1 MSVPAGAPRA
11 REAAAPAEA
20 ETISNLRQR
29 ALAGAAIFAA
39 ASLAPLPCVRAALPS
54 KARKFIARANH
65 LYFQGRYQD
74 AIDNYRR
81 AAKLD
86 PPNPQPWLDGGSIF
100 TEIQR
105 PESAEQWFS
114 RAAAIDPSSDVLTAL
129 GWSQFETRRYAAAQE
144 SFERALEKNSGEA
157 YAWVGMA
164 RVDNALSRPGTALRD
179 LDNAEKSA
187 PFLNLIPYY
196 RAEIY
201 EKIDKKNAAA
211 KAFKQSIIADS
222 YFQEARQDL
231 ARIYLSEHR
240 YNLAWREVAYIVNA
254 EPHNRLLLGLLRRL
268 QPLITLRP
276 AKILGIPAPTMP
288 LTVAKSFAKSPRIPF
303 VRVGIGTDAMGRPR
317 SRDILT
323 VGSNARFTVEDER
336 RGKFLF
342 DGSPG
347 KTWTFMLRRLHR
359 RLRLELRGPAGSN
372 VYLLRGPVL
381 IKPLSIAHGVI
392 VLNDAATVGPRL
404 SNETLRGT
412 VEISIFHGSLRIINI
427 VNVESYVAGVLAA
440 EMPIDSPI
448 EALKAQAILA
458 RTEALYLKA
467 VLRPHRKDG
476 YDLCD
481 SQHCQVYE
489 GARAESARA
498 RAVVKATRGEVVYYK
513 GRLAQVTYSANCGG
527 HTQSAKGVFGWGNIP
542 YWKGV
547 SDMPGGAPP
556 PDSPWALREWLFSWP
571 KAYCGASLYVAPSHF
586 RWTRVVSFR
595 EIGNRLEAHYRIGR
609 LRRLIVLRRAPSGN
623 VNSVLAVGTRRDAR
637 INSESDI
644 RYLLAL
650 GSLRSTLFVTEADYD
665 AQGRPIDLIFHG
677 GGWGH
682 GVGLCQSGAIGRA
695 LAGQSATRII
705 KSYFPGVTIRT
716 LKY

>member
-1 MSVPAGAPRA
+1 MSAPAGAPRA
-11 REAAAPAEA
+11 RAADAPAEA
-20 ETISNLRQR
+20 ETIFNSRRR
-29 ALAGAAIFAA
+29 ALAEAAIIIATSFAPFSRLHA
-39 ASLAPLPCVRAALPS
+39 ASPA
-54 KARKFIARANH
+54 KARKLIARANH

-74 AIDNYRR
+74 AVADYRR
-81 AAKLD
+81 AAELD
-86 PPNPQPWLDGGSIF
+86 RANPQPWLDGGEIF
-100 TEIQR
+100 NEIQK
-105 PESAEQWFS
+105 PQSARQWFS
-114 RAAAIDPSSDVLTAL
+114 RAAAVDPSSDVLTAL

-196 RAEIY
+196 RAGIY
-201 EKIDKKNAAA
+201 EKLDEKSAAA
-211 KAFKQSIIADS
+211 KALKQSIIADS
-222 YFQEARQDL
+222 YFQEARRAL
-231 ARIYLSEHR
+231 ARLYLSEHR

-276 AKILGIPAPTMP
+276 AKILGIAALAVPPK
-288 LTVAKSFAKSPRIPF
+288 VAKAFPKSPRMPF
-303 VRVGIGTDAMGRPR
+303 VRVGIGTDALGRPR
-317 SRDILT
+317 PRDILI
-323 VGSNARFTVEDER
+323 VGSNARFAVETER
-336 RGKFLF
+336 RGKLLF
-342 DGSPG
+342 NGEAG
-347 KTWTFMLRRLHR
+347 KTWTILLRRLHR
-359 RLRLELRGPAGSN
+359 RLRLELRGPAGSR

-381 IKPLSIAHGVI
+381 IRPLSISRGVV

-458 RTEALYLKA
+458 RTEALYLKT
-467 VLRPHRKDG
+467 VLRPHRKGG

-489 GARAESARA
+489 GARAENARA

-513 GRLAQVTYSANCGG
+513 GRLAQVTYSADCGG
-527 HTQSAKGVFGWGNIP
+527 HTQSAKEVSGWGNIP

-547 SDMPGGAPP
+547 SDMPDGAPP

-571 KAYCGASLYVAPSHF
+571 KAYGGPSLYVAPSHF
-586 RWTRVVSFR
+586 RWTRVVPFR
-595 EIGNRLEAHYRIGR
+595 EISDRLDAHYHIGR
-609 LRRLIVLRRAPSGN
+609 LKRLIVLRRAPSGN
-623 VNSVLAVGTRRDAR
+623 VNSVLAMGTRRNAR
-637 INSESDI
+637 IDSESDI

-665 AQGRPIDLIFHG
+665 AEGRPIDLIFHG

-695 LAGQSATRII
+695 LAGQ
-705 KSYFPGVTIRT
+705 
-716 LKY
+716 